1 MPDVSPLP
9 PPASQPDLGTGILA
23 IDVGNSRSKFGFF
36 AAQGTASDAKTGR
49 GELIA
54 TVATRHGEPLP
65 WRQLREQAFSGKGA
79 PISSII
85 AGVNPSGVQRILDEW
100 PAELSAPRVI
110 RDFRKLGLPVLVD
123 FPEKVGID
131 RLLNGVAANA
141 WRPADEGAVV
151 VDSGTATTV
160 DRISPAGAFEGG
172 AILPGLEL
180 AGRALHEYTA
190 LLPLIAPE
198 ELVRGEADPA
208 ALGKNTQDA
217 IRSGVY
223 WGQIGAIRELV
234 RRLTPVGTRL
244 NLLVTGGAAQ
254 LLATHLQDLG
264 HVCVEEHLPLKGL
277 WLVERQHR
285 EAGHHFR

>member
-1 MPDVSPLP
+1 MPDVSPP
-9 PPASQPDLGTGILA
+9 PSPASQPDLGAGILA

-36 AAQGTASDAKTGR
+36 AAQGMTSDAKAGR

-54 TVATRHGEPLP
+54 TVATRHDEPLP
-65 WRQLREQAFSGKGA
+65 WGQLLAQANSGKVA
-79 PISSII
+79 SISSII
-85 AGVNPSGVQRILDEW
+85 AGVNPSGIKRILDEW
-100 PAELSAPRVI
+100 PGELAAPRVI
-110 RDFRKLGLPVLVD
+110 RDFKQLGLPVLVD

-131 RLLNGVAANA
+131 RLLNGLAANA
-141 WRPADEGAVV
+141 WRPPGEGAIV

-160 DRISPAGAFEGG
+160 DRISAAGAFEGG

-180 AGRALHEYTA
+180 AGRALQEYTA

-198 ELVRGEADPA
+198 ALVRGEAVPA

-217 IRSGVY
+217 IRSGIY

-234 RRLTPVGTRL
+234 RRMTPVGMPL
-244 NLLVTGGAAQ
+244 NLLVTGGAAR

-264 HVCVEEHLPLKGL
+264 NVSVEENLPLKGL

-285 EAGHHFR
+285 EMGHGVR